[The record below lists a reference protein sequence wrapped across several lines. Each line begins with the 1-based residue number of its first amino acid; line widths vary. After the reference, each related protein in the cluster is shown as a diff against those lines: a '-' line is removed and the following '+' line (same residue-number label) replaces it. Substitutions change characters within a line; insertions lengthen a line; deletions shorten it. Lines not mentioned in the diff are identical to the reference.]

1 MRFLSR
7 LLSSKPVPENT
18 ASNTGLRVVAAI
30 WLLACTT
37 FLILTLAQPD
47 LYEDKKT
54 ALARLVP
61 VYFLSFPTGHLAVM
75 AAMRIKLSLYL
86 QFHADP
92 DIFPESVFLWV
103 AMTALGYVQWFLLL
117 PWLSRKCWQLC
128 VAITGRNHA
137 AHDIKTQTD
146 NLTHAVHEQQWK

>member
-1 MRFLSR
+1 MRWLPQS
-7 LLSSKPVPENT
+7 
-18 ASNTGLRVVAAI
+18 AGLRVVAVI

-37 FLILTLAQPD
+37 FLILTLLQPD
-47 LYEDKKT
+47 LYVDKKT

-75 AAMRIKLSLYL
+75 AAVRIKLSLYL

-103 AMTALGYVQWFLLL
+103 TMTVLGYIQWFLLL

-128 VAITGRNHA
+128 VAITGRNHTA
-137 AHDIKTQTD
+137 RDANTQID
-146 NLTHAVHEQQWK
+146 DLTPVVHEQQRK